1 MGDRRLGDGVWAVIL
16 ASGLAGCVTT
26 GSIGGRL
33 SAPGEP
39 VTGVVFSFQSDR
51 FGEGGRL
58 SAALPGGE
66 YFSGRYLQITS
77 TSTADVVQPISMFW
91 GPRWHHWGAFGPPWM
106 EEGDHT
112 AFVRTYSG
120 KVVATL
126 FGDKGNTMRCRFQL
140 TNPEAGLSSGGV
152 GECQVS
158 NGGQIDVQF

>member
-1 MGDRRLGDGVWAVIL
+1 MMRIGFWESICALVIVV
-16 ASGLAGCVTT
+16 GLAGCVTT

-33 SAPGEP
+33 SVPGEP
-39 VTGVVFSFQSDR
+39 VAGVTFSFQSER

-58 SAALPGGE
+58 FVILPSGE

-91 GPRWHHWGAFGPPWM
+91 GPRWHPWGPFDPPWI

-112 AFVRTYSG
+112 TFVRNYSG

-126 FGDKGNTMRCRFQL
+126 FGDKDNTMRCRFQL

-158 NGGQIDVQF
+158 NGGTIEVEF

>member
-1 MGDRRLGDGVWAVIL
+1 MIERRLRDGVWAVIL
-16 ASGLAGCVTT
+16 AAGLAGCVTA
-26 GSIGGRL
+26 GSMGGRL
-33 SAPGEP
+33 SVPGEP
-39 VTGVVFSFQSDR
+39 VAGVTFSFQSDR

-58 SAALPGGE
+58 TVPLPSGE
-66 YFSGRYLQITS
+66 YFTGRYLQITS

-91 GPRWHHWGAFGPPWM
+91 GPRWHHWGPFGPPWM

-126 FGDKGNTMRCRFQL
+126 FGDKGNTMRCRFQV
-140 TNPEAGLSSGGV
+140 TNPEAGLGNGGV

-158 NGGQIDVQF
+158 DGGRIDVQF